1 MKFKD
6 RFKKLRKEN
15 SLTQKELGEKIGI
28 SEQAVSNYERGNR
41 NPDHSMLTKIA
52 NFFDCSIDYLL
63 GQVDQRNPNT
73 ENKKANKIKQALED
87 DEDLQEFWEQLSTR
101 EDLKLMFKQTKDLS
115 PESIHRI
122 IEIVKIIEDEE
133 RERHGG

>member
-1 MKFKD
+1 MKKE
-6 RFKKLRKEN
+6 RIKKLRKEKN
-15 SLTQKELGEKIGI
+15 ISQRKLAKILGLSPSTIAMYETEKRKPD
-28 SEQAVSNYERGNR
+28 SETLQ
-41 NPDHSMLTKIA
+41 KIA
-52 NFFDCSIDYLL
+52 DFFDVSVDYLL
-63 GQVDQRNPNT
+63 GRTDQRQSNN
-73 ENKKANKIKQALED
+73 ENKKADKIKQALSD
-87 DEDLQEFWEQLSTR
+87 DPELIEFWEQLSTR

>member
-1 MKFKD
+1 MAFQK
-6 RFKKLRKEN
+6 RLKKLRNEKGVY
-15 SLTQKELGEKIGI
+15 QKELAKIIG
-28 SEQAVSNYERGNR
+28 VSRPTITQYESGQRK
-41 NPDHSMLTKIA
+41 PDHETLSKIA
-52 NFFDCSIDYLL
+52 DYFDVSIDYLL
-63 GQVDQRNPNT
+63 GRTDER
-73 ENKKANKIKQALED
+73 KSADKIKQALSD